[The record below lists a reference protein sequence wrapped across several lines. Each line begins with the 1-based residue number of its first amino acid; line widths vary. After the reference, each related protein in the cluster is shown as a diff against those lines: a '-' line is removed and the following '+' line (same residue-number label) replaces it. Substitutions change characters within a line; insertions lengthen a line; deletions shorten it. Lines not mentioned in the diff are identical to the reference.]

1 MNSILSY
8 LGKVNASFLHAN
20 GRPATAALIHHLNCR
35 PYEHILEIGHGT
47 GATLVL
53 LKSKYR
59 KTKFTG
65 IDRSEI
71 MHQKA
76 KNRLRFCGIKDIPLL
91 INNSLSIPFPNNT
104 FDKIYLESVLGIQ
117 ERNDLKSML
126 KEIKRVLKPHGRLVM
141 NETIWLESTSLSR
154 INSINQYC
162 KSEFGIIQAN
172 SEYPYLADWKLLIQ
186 EIGFLIEIIESLDQ
200 LKIKY
205 TFKKVILSELFSH
218 WGKMISFLSPS
229 LSKERKALSKRMK
242 SQKSDVSLM
251 SGYLFSLTKQ

>member
-8 LGKVNASFLHAN
+8 LGKVNASYLHAN
-20 GRPATAALIHHLNCR
+20 GRPATSALIQHLNCR

-47 GATLVL
+47 GATLIL

-71 MHQKA
+71 MYQKA

-91 INNSLSIPFPNNT
+91 RTNSLSIPFPNNT

-154 INSINQYC
+154 INSINQNC
-162 KSEFGIIQAN
+162 KSEFEIIQAN
-172 SEYPYLADWKLLIQ
+172 SKYPYLSDWKLLIQ
-186 EIGFLIEIIESLDQ
+186 EIGF
-200 LKIKY
+200 
-205 TFKKVILSELFSH
+205 
-218 WGKMISFLSPS
+218 
-229 LSKERKALSKRMK
+229 
-242 SQKSDVSLM
+242 
-251 SGYLFSLTKQ
+251 